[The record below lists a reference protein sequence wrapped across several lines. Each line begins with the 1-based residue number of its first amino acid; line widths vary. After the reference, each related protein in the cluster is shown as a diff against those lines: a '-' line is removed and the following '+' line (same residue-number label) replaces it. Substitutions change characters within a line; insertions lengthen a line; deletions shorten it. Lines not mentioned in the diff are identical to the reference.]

1 MILASGRFWSVS
13 LSRDSVYLGIRKAA
27 LTDDLQEVRDARFD
41 VPLAKWN
48 RLVKNI
54 QSDRKLLGGLL
65 LDFAK
70 QKDRVSLVVANDRLL
85 GEFRRSV
92 LDATVTLVEEG
103 ILVLSMD
110 PGNEEDKT

>member
-1 MILASGRFWSVS
+1 VILASGRFWSVS
-13 LSRDSVYLGIRKAA
+13 LSRDSVSLGIRKAS
-27 LTDDLQEVRDARFD
+27 LPEEMQEVRDARFD
-41 VPLAKWN
+41 VPLSKWN

-70 QKDRVSLVVANDRLL
+70 HKDRVSLVAGNDRLL

-103 ILVLSMD
+103 ILVLTTD
-110 PGNEEDKT
+110 TGNEEDKG